1 MESKETVVLNGGQN
15 AAGNPTSYR
24 AGVVKTLQ
32 DPTRS
37 GYTFL
42 GWKQTCYEIWIAVQ
56 ALMIIKKGTGQLRL
70 LKDAGKWAV
79 EGKGVSAG
87 RLDVYWVYDRD
98 YRYERRRKDKLS
110 L

>member
-1 MESKETVVLNGGQN
+1 
-15 AAGNPTSYR
+15 
-24 AGVVKTLQ
+24 
-32 DPTRS
+32 
-37 GYTFL
+37 
-42 GWKQTCYEIWIAVQ
+42 
-56 ALMIIKKGTGQLRL
+56 MIIKKGTGQLRL

-79 EGKGVSAG
+79 AGKGVSAG